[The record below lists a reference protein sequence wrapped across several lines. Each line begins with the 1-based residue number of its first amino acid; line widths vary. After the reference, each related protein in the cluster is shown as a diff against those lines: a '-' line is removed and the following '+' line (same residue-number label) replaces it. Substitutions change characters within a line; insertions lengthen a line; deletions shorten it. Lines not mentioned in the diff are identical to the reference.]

1 MQHRH
6 LEHWDLALVVVVACH
21 DEIFS
26 LCDVAFHVAF
36 PEVLCL
42 VKIAFPDLDGISGDF

>member
-1 MQHRH
+1 MQYLR
-6 LEHWDLALVVVVACH
+6 LEHWGLALVAACP

-36 PEVLCL
+36 PAEVLCL
-42 VKIAFPDLDGISGDF
+42 VKDAFPDLDGISGDF